1 MVSKV
6 TAARKAEIL
15 EKYINTSNGRS
26 IIAQSLQQPLRTR
39 RDYSSVIRKL
49 YLVDVLPNGSLPVYE
64 KDIDAKAYVVGE
76 EGDSISVFIKGARV
90 LFPLFELTALP
101 EIPLTEITNRR
112 FDVIERAVKKHTSQ
126 IGYEEDRK
134 GLATIDAML
143 DDPTAPNADIA
154 VAGNLTRNALA
165 DAFACIE
172 DGDLRVA
179 NILCNPKD
187 FSDIRK
193 WGRDELDPVSQAE
206 LLKSGV
212 RNQLWDAKIIVSVAV
227 NPGTVYV
234 TAEPEFFGRIP
245 VRYDLTVISA
255 DTPKTR
261 TIGFSMFENLGIGN
275 FNPKGAVR
283 LKITRS

>member
-1 MVSKV
+1 MVSKI
-6 TAARKAEIL
+6 TAEQKNRIL
-15 EKYINTSNGRS
+15 EKYVNSPGGRS
-26 IIAQSLQQPLRTR
+26 IIASSLQQPLRTR

-49 YLVDVLPNGSLPVYE
+49 YLVDVLPNGTLPVYE
-64 KDIDAKAYVVGE
+64 KDIDAKAYIVGE
-76 EGDSISVFIKGARV
+76 EGDSISVFIKGQRI

-112 FDVIERAVKKHTSQ
+112 FDVIERTVKKHTSQ

-143 DDPTAPNADIA
+143 DDPTAPNADIT
-154 VAGNLTRNALA
+154 VAGNMTSAALA

-179 NILCNPKD
+179 YVLCNPKD

-193 WGRDELDPVSQAE
+193 WDRDTLDPVSQGE
-206 LLKSGV
+206 LLKTGV
-212 RNQLWDAKIIVSVAV
+212 RSQLWGANIIVSVAV
-227 NPGTVYV
+227 QPGTVYV

-261 TIGFSMFENLGIGN
+261 TIGFSMFENIGIGN

-283 LKITRS
+283 LKITR